1 MKSDFFI
8 DLWIIWKHAVW
19 FHIFGDCPVII
30 MPLNSDFINLQVLI
44 FTIFGKFS
52 LICLSNTFSAHLSLL
67 FFWVFDDTDI
77 KSFLYN
83 CTYVGDCSF
92 CFVLFSV
99 YFFLFFRLGNLH
111 YSIFKFID
119 YSSVLF
125 ITPLSLF
132 CKGAVIFLSSKIPF
146 GSSFY
151 LPFLY

>member
-1 MKSDFFI
+1 
-8 DLWIIWKHAVW
+8 
-19 FHIFGDCPVII
+19 

-83 CTYVGDCSF
+83 RTYVGDCSF